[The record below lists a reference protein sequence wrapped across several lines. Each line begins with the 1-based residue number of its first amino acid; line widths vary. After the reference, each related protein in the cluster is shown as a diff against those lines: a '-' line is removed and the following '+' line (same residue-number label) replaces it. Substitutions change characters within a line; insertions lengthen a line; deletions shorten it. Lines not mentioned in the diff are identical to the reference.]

1 MKKFIT
7 REYKGQRINPD
18 TGEIYEFSEVKEVVK
33 TDQEPFFLTYSKQIL
48 ALYDSKVFNAT
59 TKVLWKLLEFA
70 EFNTGKVYMNSE
82 RVEDIMST
90 CAVSR
95 TSYHRAINE
104 LIEIGVITK
113 NKTTFTITENMFW
126 KGDKKA
132 REELINAKLMVS
144 FSPVFEE
151 EEQAE

>member
-7 REYKGQRINPD
+7 KEYKGTRVNPD
-18 TGEIYEFSEVKEVVK
+18 TGEIYEYSEVKEIVK

-48 ALYDSKVFNAT
+48 ALYDSNVFNAT

-82 RVEDIMST
+82 RVEEIMSM
-90 CAVSR
+90 CGISR

-132 REELINAKLMVS
+132 REEVINAKLMIS
-144 FSPVFEE
+144 FSPVFNE